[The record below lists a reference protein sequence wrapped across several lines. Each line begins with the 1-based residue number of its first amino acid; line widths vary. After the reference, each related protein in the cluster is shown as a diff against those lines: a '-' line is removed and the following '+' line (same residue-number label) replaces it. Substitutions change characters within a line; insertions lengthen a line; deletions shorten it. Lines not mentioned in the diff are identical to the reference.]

1 MVKEA
6 FCQRA
11 FALPW
16 QRDFP
21 LGADEGR
28 AVVVCAE
35 DIAAHVV
42 GDDEVEV
49 FARAFGAG
57 VGEQVFGFGGEA
69 HGVGACLGRQC
80 GDGRDHVRILHEG
93 EGERGVALFFLF
105 LCGGVFD
112 AVVGNGGS
120 GEVDVARVGESGGK
134 QVCGAFDIDAGHARR
149 GWQCGRAA
157 DEGDSSAT
165 ARGGGSQRVAH
176 FAAAVVG
183 EVAHRVNGF
192 ARRSGGDGEVDAL
205 PVPLGCE
212 PVTQGFGFGQAARAD
227 VAAGL
232 CAAVAGDDGVLLA
245 GGKGGEVCLH
255 GGVGE
260 HVAVHRRREVDVC
273 VCREVE
279 GGEEVVGDAVREFA
293 EDVRGGGGDEVGIRP
308 ACQFDVPHALFGGGV
323 KEVVP
328 HCFAGDGLQG
338 GRADEVG
345 GVGGVDDADVIPLF
359 FQEADEV
366 RDFVS
371 GDAAADADED
381 VLRHIMLPFF

>member
-16 QRDFP
+16 QRDFL

-42 GDDEVEV
+42 GDDEIEV

-80 GDGRDHVRILHEG
+80 GDGRDYVRVLHEG

-120 GEVDVARVGESGGK
+120 GEVDVAGVGEGGGK
-134 QVCGAFDIDAGHARR
+134 QVCGAFDIDAGHAWR

-165 ARGGGSQRVAH
+165 ARSGSSQCVAH

-205 PVPLGCE
+205 PVPLGRE

-232 CAAVAGDDGVLLA
+232 RAAVAGDDGVLFA
-245 GGKGGEVCLH
+245 GSKGGEVCLH

-260 HVAVHRRREVDVC
+260 HVAVHRRCEVDVC

-293 EDVRGGGGDEVGIRP
+293 EDVRGGGGDEVGICP
-308 ACQFDVPHALFGGGV
+308 ARQFDVPHALFGGGV

-328 HCFAGDGLQG
+328 HRFAGDGLQG
-338 GRADEVG
+338 GRADKVC
-345 GVGGVDDADVIPLF
+345 GVGGVDDADVIPLL

-366 RDFVS
+366 RYFVG
-371 GDAAADADED
+371 GDAAANADED